1 MKRSELNYDYPES
14 LIATE
19 PSRPSRV
26 MYVDGRRPAEQL
38 TIPELIAK
46 IPQGDV
52 FVINNTQV
60 LKRRV
65 FAKELEILFL
75 DQLESNTPSA
85 NTWSVLF
92 PSKKFSIGDQIEL
105 PQGFKMTLLEKG
117 RPQKVSVRPAI
128 NQSDFDQIA
137 ELPLPPYIQ
146 RARGDR
152 HNITAD
158 DSWYQTAWAVKPGSF
173 AAPTASLHLSETD
186 IQTLRNQGVLVI
198 DLTLHVGLGT
208 FRSQTAWAVKPGS
221 FAAPTASLHFSET
234 DIQTLRN
241 QGVLVID
248 LTLHVGLGTFLPV
261 LTEDLSDH
269 KMHEEIYE
277 LNEDAWNQIQKAVL
291 EKRGI
296 WSLGT
301 TTTRVLESVARTGK
315 LSGSTDILLQVGSD
329 FKIVNRLLTNFH
341 QPESTL
347 LALVAGFA
355 GLEVVKHNYSWAV
368 DRGFKLFSY
377 GDLSVWIKP

>member
-173 AAPTASLHLSETD
+173 AAPTASLH
-186 IQTLRNQGVLVI
+186 
-198 DLTLHVGLGT
+198 
-208 FRSQTAWAVKPGS
+208 
-221 FAAPTASLHFSET
+221 FSET